1 MRRSTRWHDFHVWL
15 SYSIKAWF
23 PLLCS
28 HFCIYLTAELL
39 VNTQHTHVAVC
50 QDLRYLTAELLWAS
64 YRRGIAVAADTDRWL
79 TVTQTERREL
89 KRKRGWESERREEE
103 EQDGQTGLTRVYR
116 VSPKNSSSGTHADAK
131 NLCTVLLRLCE
142 STSLCVYVW
151 CLEFHGAILFW
162 SVLIAS
168 FMVTFLRIEW
178 TEQQQRDR
186 NRRREGEE
194 NRKKRRSKSKGSE
207 GFREIYIWWIFER
220 FKAPRPKFSL
230 LTETKANRKHQGEEK
245 GKWEKESERDF
256 YT

>member
-1 MRRSTRWHDFHVWL
+1 MLL
-15 SYSIKAWF
+15 SVSVRD
-23 PLLCS
+23 LRD
-28 HFCIYLTAELL
+28 LTAEP
-39 VNTQHTHVAVC
+39 
-50 QDLRYLTAELLWAS
+50 LWAS
-64 YRRGIAVAADTDRWL
+64 YRRAIAVAADTDRWL

-89 KRKRGWESERREEE
+89 KRMREWESEGREEE

-116 VSPKNSSSGTHADAK
+116 VSPKNSSSDTHTQTSLYGSFAT
-131 NLCTVLLRLCE
+131 LWIIIFVRLCVV
-142 STSLCVYVW
+142 SWV
-151 CLEFHGAILFW
+151 FHGGILFW
-162 SVLIAS
+162 SILIAS
-168 FMVTFLRIEW
+168 FMVTVLRIEW

-220 FKAPRPKFSL
+220 FKAPRPNFSL
-230 LTETKANRKHQGEEK
+230 LTETKANHKHQGEEK